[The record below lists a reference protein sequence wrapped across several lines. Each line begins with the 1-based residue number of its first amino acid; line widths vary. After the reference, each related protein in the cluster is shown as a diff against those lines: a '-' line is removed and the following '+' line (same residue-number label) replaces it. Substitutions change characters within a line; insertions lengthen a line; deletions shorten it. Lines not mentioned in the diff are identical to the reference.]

1 MECIGHHGHW
11 GTIGQRP
18 CDIDSGTSDVFA
30 GSQEQGAMKTDI
42 LNILF
47 SFSFFSI
54 LGWVLEVTYRSVRDK
69 RFVNPGL
76 LRGPYLPLYG
86 TGALLLMVAGSLLQ
100 ESHLVTKALAY
111 CAITTGLELISGF
124 IAQYFFHVRLWDYSD
139 QRFHY
144 KGYICLKF
152 SIYWILP
159 VFAYEY
165 LLFPPYQGLLNQ
177 LSPVVKG
184 IFAAVTLSI
193 MLVDFLTVSIRHFL
207 RLTPKEKTLL
217 ETQFTDTARP
227 LLELPEVAK
236 LSQYNHHR
244 GKTRL
249 AHVKEVAYLSFRWG
263 KRLSLDCD
271 AIVRGALLHDLFYY
285 DWLHEGPR
293 FHGFRH
299 HNIALNNAREITL
312 LTEKEADIIKKHMW
326 PLTVVPP
333 RYMES
338 RVVSLVDKIFSARD
352 YFCVKK
358 Q

>member
-1 MECIGHHGHW
+1 MRI
-11 GTIGQRP
+11 
-18 CDIDSGTSDVFA
+18 
-30 GSQEQGAMKTDI
+30 DI
-42 LNILF
+42 LNILV

-54 LGWVLEVTYRSVRDK
+54 LGWMLEVSYRSLRDK

-76 LRGPYLPLYG
+76 LKGPYLILYG
-86 TGALLLMVAGSLLQ
+86 TGALILMGAFPLLQ
-100 ESHLVTKALAY
+100 ESHLITKALAY

-159 VFAYEY
+159 VFAFEY
-165 LLFPPYQGLLNQ
+165 LIFPQYQGLLNQ

-193 MLVDFLTVSIRHFL
+193 MLVDFLTVSIRRFL
-207 RLTPKEKTLL
+207 SMTPKEKTMV
-217 ETQFTDTARP
+217 ETQFINTARP
-227 LLELPEVAK
+227 LLDDPRVVK
-236 LSQYNHHR
+236 LSQYEHHR

-249 AHVKEVAYLSFRWG
+249 EHVKEVAYISFLWG
-263 KRLSLDCD
+263 NRFSLDSES
-271 AIVRGALLHDLFYY
+271 IIRGALLHDFFFY

-293 FHGFRH
+293 LHGFRH
-299 HNIALNNAREITL
+299 PDIALRNAREITHL
-312 LTEKEADIIKKHMW
+312 SRKEEDIIKKHMW

-333 RYMES
+333 RYKES
-338 RVVSLVDKIFSARD
+338 FIVSTVDTFCSARD
-352 YFCVKK
+352 YLGVRGHGKTVKAAVACVSSESGDK
-358 Q
+358 QR

>member
-1 MECIGHHGHW
+1 
-11 GTIGQRP
+11 
-18 CDIDSGTSDVFA
+18 
-30 GSQEQGAMKTDI
+30 MKTDI

-76 LRGPYLPLYG
+76 LNGPYLILYG
-86 TGALLLMVAGSLLQ
+86 TGALILMGAVSLFQ
-100 ESHLVTKALAY
+100 ESHLITKALAY
-111 CAITTGLELISGF
+111 FAATTGLELISGF
-124 IAQYFFHVRLWDYSD
+124 IARYFFHVRLWDYSD

-144 KGYICLKF
+144 KGHISLKF
-152 SIYWILP
+152 SIYWILLA
-159 VFAYEY
+159 FAFEY
-165 LLFPPYQGLLNQ
+165 LISPPYQGILNQ
-177 LSPVVKG
+177 LAPVVKG
-184 IFAAVTLSI
+184 VFAAVTLSI
-193 MLVDFLTVSIRHFL
+193 MLVDFLTVSINHFL
-207 RLTPKEKTLL
+207 SLTPKEKTLL
-217 ETQFTDTARP
+217 ETQFIDTARP

-249 AHVKEVAYLSFRWG
+249 EHVKEVAYLSFLWG
-263 KRLSLDCD
+263 KRLSLDSE

-293 FHGFRH
+293 LHGFRH
-299 HNIALNNAREITL
+299 HNIALKNARKITL

-338 RVVSLVDKIFSARD
+338 LVVSLVDTFCSARD
-352 YFCVKK
+352 YLSVKK
-358 Q
+358 QDKHAKAVAGCVGSESGDKQK